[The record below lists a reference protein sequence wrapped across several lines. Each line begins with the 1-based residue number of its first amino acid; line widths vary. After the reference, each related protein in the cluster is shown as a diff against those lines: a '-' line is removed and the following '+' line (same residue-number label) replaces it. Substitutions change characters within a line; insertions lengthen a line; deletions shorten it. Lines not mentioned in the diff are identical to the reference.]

1 MHSETK
7 QTEMS
12 EFGAEK
18 ILLQGLSKENCGLAL
33 KKPEIPHGF
42 WGRVFVGKIGVGKGC
57 KGV

>member
-7 QTEMS
+7 QAEMS

-18 ILLQGLSKENCGLAL
+18 NLLQGLSKENSRLAL
-33 KKPEIPHGF
+33 KKPKLPHGF
-42 WGRVFVGKIGVGKGC
+42 WGGVFIGKIGVGKGC